1 MNNNR
6 FQNDFDLFLKRIN
19 KSFEENP
26 SFKNFAWLIWLWLFL
41 HIIMYISNNVFGIYD
56 FDDLFVSL
64 TWLWV
69 WIFHIWKYIVGFIAI
84 MYISKY
90 IPLDVAKIIFWVLVA
105 IFIAK
110 QIWLI

>member
-1 MNNNR
+1 MDTR
-6 FQNDFDLFLKRIN
+6 
-19 KSFEENP
+19 KSISSETYFMGIL
-26 SFKNFAWLIWLWLFL
+26 WLIFL
-41 HIIMYISNNVFGIYD
+41 GLMREFIVYILNNVFGIYD
-56 FDDLFVSL
+56 FDDLFISL